1 MTDDTTTAP
10 NDARA
15 RFIAAVREALADG
28 TLQKLSLARYH
39 GSEPGLERVLM
50 RPLSLR
56 GQRCLQQV
64 WRHAT
69 RDITL
74 NPTEDEAL
82 ATLERQLGADGDF
95 GSAHAV
101 TTAATYELQVKFK
114 GGRDRSRLHI
124 TRHPTQAQA
133 ESTSVAA
140 TPEKPAATAH
150 NREKH
155 RPLSLQSRHWVDLG
169 VTHRP
174 RPGAAAELVPAM
186 GRKWKQINRFAEIV
200 LDALAASP
208 LADATAHPTVRV
220 VDFGSGKGYLTF
232 ALHELLAS
240 QGRQPEVIGVELR
253 RELVELCNGAA
264 QQCELDGL
272 SFDAG
277 DVRHYTPEA
286 IDVVVAL
293 HACDIATDFALHLGL
308 RAGASIILS
317 APCCHKE
324 LRPQLLT
331 PSPLRPLL
339 RHGIHLGQEAEML
352 TDSLR
357 ALLLEASGYDTQVFE
372 FITLEHTQKNK
383 MILAVRRSAA
393 PESPAEAHRRAQAWQ
408 QVDALKAFY
417 GIRAQSL
424 ETLLRAEPGTASI
437 DQPAD

>member
-1 MTDDTTTAP
+1 MSEALGEERS

-15 RFIAAVREALADG
+15 RFIAAVREALAAG
-28 TLQKLSLARYH
+28 TLQRLSLARYH
-39 GSEPGLERVLM
+39 GPEAGLERVLM
-50 RPLSLR
+50 RPLELR

-74 NPTEDEAL
+74 NPTEAEVLAAL
-82 ATLERQLGADGDF
+82 EIQLSERGDF
-95 GSAHAV
+95 GSAHAA
-101 TTAATYELQVKFK
+101 TDTATYELQLKFK

-124 TRHPTQAQA
+124 TRTATTTS
-133 ESTSVAA
+133 STREH
-140 TPEKPAATAH
+140 TREH

-155 RPLSLQSRHWVDLG
+155 RPLSLQSPHWTDLG

-174 RPGAAAELVPAM
+174 HPGAAAELVPAM

-208 LADATAHPTVRV
+208 LADAVAHPTVRV

-240 QGRQPEVIGVELR
+240 QGRRPEVIGVELR
-253 RELVELCNGAA
+253 RELVDLCNGAA

-372 FITLEHTQKNK
+372 FIALEHTQKNK
-383 MILAVRRSAA
+383 MILAVRRPASAD
-393 PESPAEAHRRAQAWQ
+393 SPAESRRRAEAWQ
-408 QVDALKAFY
+408 QVEALKTFY

-424 ETLLRAEPGTASI
+424 ETLLKASH
-437 DQPAD
+437 

>member
-1 MTDDTTTAP
+1 MTITPD
-10 NDARA
+10 DARA
-15 RFIAAVREALADG
+15 RFIAAVREALAAG
-28 TLQKLSLARYH
+28 TLQRLSLARYH
-39 GSEPGLERVLM
+39 GPEAGLERVLM
-50 RPLSLR
+50 RPLELR

-82 ATLERQLGADGDF
+82 TALEVQLGEQGDF
-95 GSAHAV
+95 GSAHAA
-101 TTAATYELQVKFK
+101 TASGTYELQVKFK

-124 TRHPTQAQA
+124 TRSQA
-133 ESTSVAA
+133 EATS
-140 TPEKPAATAH
+140 PAAAGQNHATNRTHNRTH

-155 RPLSLQSRHWVDLG
+155 RPLSLQSPHWTDLG

-174 RPGAAAELVPAM
+174 RPGAPAELVPAM

-208 LADATAHPTVRV
+208 LADAAAHPNVRV

-253 RELVELCNGAA
+253 RELVDLCNGAA
-264 QQCELDGL
+264 QQCHLEGL

-372 FITLEHTQKNK
+372 FIALEHTQKNK
-383 MILAVRRSAA
+383 MILAVRRPAGA
-393 PESPAEAHRRAQAWQ
+393 DSPAESRRRTEAWQ
-408 QVDALKAFY
+408 QVEALKAFY

-424 ETLLRAEPGTASI
+424 ETLLRAEPGTE
-437 DQPAD
+437 